1 MNYKTL
7 KLHPFMMTSFLLK
20 LSPDIT
26 LKSDYVRKSLIRRL
40 DQNIHSTLNA
50 ICEKSEFTLIR
61 KYDRLEL
68 ELSLSHDSEKK
79 ERVIKALQCV
89 SGIAFFWEREQFELK
104 EFDDILH
111 DITPKLQH
119 LENKTFRVS
128 VKRTGKHTFTS
139 NDLARYIGGG
149 LLRRI
154 QNCSVK
160 MKNFDYNVQ
169 LEVKDNTV
177 SLLTT
182 RYKGIAGMPMG
193 SEERIVSLISGGFD
207 SGVSTFLMM
216 RKGCPTDFL
225 FFNLG
230 GYDHKEGVKQVSKF
244 ITEKYSN
251 GYNPNMII
259 IPFEKVMQE
268 LIEKTE
274 ERYRT
279 IVLKRCMMRAAE
291 LLAQDFRY
299 AAIVTGESIAQ
310 VSSQTLVNLSVI
322 EKSLQ
327 NTPLLRPL
335 LTFNK
340 DEIIAISKEM
350 GTDIFASQMPEFC
363 GVLSN
368 KPATSAK
375 LEAVLE
381 TEKNLS
387 PNLITDALAEKVVEK
402 MNSLTLLTEEE
413 IPLQSIIEP
422 NDIIIDLRQSDQIK
436 KNPSPFASTNH
447 TIIEIPFYDI
457 NEKFKTLD
465 QSKHYVFFCSKG
477 VMSKSHAQDLRQE
490 GFTNISI
497 FKKGIQCNG

>member
-1 MNYKTL
+1 MI
-7 KLHPFMMTSFLLK
+7 SFLLK

-40 DQNIHSTLNA
+40 DQNIHKTLNT
-50 ICEKSEFTLIR
+50 ICEKSEFKLIR

-68 ELSLSHDSEKK
+68 ELHISENIEKK
-79 ERVIKALQCV
+79 TAVIKALQCV
-89 SGIAFFWEREQFELK
+89 SGLAFFWERKQFELK
-104 EFDDILH
+104 EFDEILAE
-111 DITPKLQH
+111 ITPELQF

-128 VKRTGKHTFTS
+128 VKRTGKHTFKS

-154 QNCSVK
+154 KNCSVK
-160 MKNFDYNVQ
+160 MKNFDYNIQ
-169 LEVKDNTV
+169 IEVKDDTL

-182 RYKGIAGMPMG
+182 RYEAIAGMPMG
-193 SEERIVSLISGGFD
+193 SEERVVSLISGGFD

-230 GYDHKEGVKQVSKF
+230 GYDHKEGVKQVSKY
-244 ITEKYSN
+244 IADKYSN
-251 GYNPNMII
+251 GYVPNMIVV
-259 IPFEKVMQE
+259 PFEKVMQE

-291 LLAQDFRY
+291 LLAKDFRY
-299 AAIVTGESIAQ
+299 AAIITGESIAQ
-310 VSSQTLVNLSVI
+310 VSSQTLINLSVI
-322 EKSLQ
+322 EKSLE

-340 DEIIAISKEM
+340 SEIIDISREM
-350 GTDIFASQMPEFC
+350 GTDTFAAQMPEFC

-368 KPATSAK
+368 KPATAAK
-375 LEAVLE
+375 IGAVIE
-381 TEKNLS
+381 TENNLS
-387 PNLITDALAEKVVEK
+387 ENLIIDAVENKTVEK
-402 MNSLTLLTEEE
+402 MDALTLLTEEDIPVKSVISPNE
-413 IPLQSIIEP
+413 IV
-422 NDIIIDLRQSDQIK
+422 IDLRQADQIK
-436 KNPSPFASTNH
+436 KNNSPFTD
-447 TIIEIPFYDI
+447 TEITVIEIPFYEI
-457 NEKFKTLD
+457 NDVFKTLD
-465 QSKHYVFFCSKG
+465 QSKNYVLFCSKG
-477 VMSKSHAQDLRQE
+477 VMSKSHAQDLRQD

-497 FKKGIQCNG
+497 FKKGVQCGEK

>member
-1 MNYKTL
+1 MI
-7 KLHPFMMTSFLLK
+7 SFLLK

-40 DQNIHSTLNA
+40 DQNIHKTLNT
-50 ICEKSEFTLIR
+50 ICEKSEFKLIR

-68 ELSLSHDSEKK
+68 ELYTDKNNKK
-79 ERVIKALQCV
+79 EEVISALKCV
-89 SGIAFFWEREQFELK
+89 SGLPFFWEREQFELK
-104 EFDDILH
+104 EFDDILA
-111 DITPKLQH
+111 DITPRLQH
-119 LENKTFRVS
+119 LKNKTFRVS
-128 VKRTGKHTFTS
+128 VKRTGTHTFKS

-154 QNCSVK
+154 DNCSVK

-169 LEVKDNTV
+169 IEVKDNTL

-182 RYKGIAGMPMG
+182 RHNAIGGMPMG
-193 SEERIVSLISGGFD
+193 SEERVVSLISGGFD

-230 GYDHKEGVKQVSKF
+230 GYDHKEGVKQVSKY
-244 ITEKYSN
+244 IANKYSN
-251 GYNPNMII
+251 GYVPNMIVV
-259 IPFEKVMQE
+259 PFEKVMQE

-291 LLAQDFRY
+291 LLAKDFRY

-322 EKSLQ
+322 EKSLDE
-327 NTPLLRPL
+327 TPLLRPL
-335 LTFNK
+335 LTFDK
-340 DEIIAISKEM
+340 HEIINISREM
-350 GTDIFASQMPEFC
+350 GTDTFAAQMPEFC

-375 LEAVLE
+375 LDAVIA
-381 TEKNLS
+381 TEQNLS
-387 PNLITDALAEKVVEK
+387 ENLITDAVENKTVEK
-402 MNSLTLLTEEE
+402 IDNMVLLQEEN
-413 IPLQSIIEP
+413 IPVKSIIEP
-422 NDIIIDLRQSDQIK
+422 NEIVIDLRQADQIK
-436 KNPSPFASTNH
+436 KNPAPFSE
-447 TIIEIPFYDI
+447 IIEIPFYDI
-457 NEKFKTLD
+457 NEKFKELD
-465 QSKHYVFFCSKG
+465 QSKNYVFFCSKG
-477 VMSKSHAQDLRQE
+477 VMSKSHAQDLRQA

-497 FKKGIQCNG
+497 FKKGMKCGG

>member
-1 MNYKTL
+1 MKNQNI
-7 KLHPFMMTSFLLK
+7 SFLIK

-40 DQNIHSTLNA
+40 DQNIHKTLNK
-50 ICEKSEFTLIR
+50 ICEKSEFKLIR

-68 ELSLSHDSEKK
+68 ELYNSNKK
-79 ERVIKALQCV
+79 IDVINALKCI

-104 EFDDILH
+104 DFDDILA

-128 VKRTGKHTFTS
+128 VKRTGSHSFKS

-154 QNCSVK
+154 ENCKVK
-160 MKNFDYNVQ
+160 MKNFDFNVQ
-169 LEVKDNTV
+169 IEVKDQTL

-182 RYKGIAGMPMG
+182 RHESIAGMPMG
-193 SEERIVSLISGGFD
+193 SEERVVSLISGGFD
-207 SGVSTFLMM
+207 SGVSTFMMM

-230 GYDHKEGVKQVSKF
+230 GYDHKEGVKQVSKY
-244 ITEKYSN
+244 IADKYSN
-251 GYNPNMII
+251 GYIPNMII
-259 IPFEKVMQE
+259 VPFEKVMQE

-291 LLAQDFRY
+291 ILAQDFRY
-299 AAIVTGESIAQ
+299 AAIVTGESVAQ
-310 VSSQTLVNLSVI
+310 VSSQTITNLSII
-322 EKSLQ
+322 EKALEK
-327 NTPLLRPL
+327 TPLFRPL

-340 DEIIAISKEM
+340 NEIIDFSRVM
-350 GTDIFASQMPEFC
+350 GTDVFAAQMPEFC

-368 KPATSAK
+368 KPATCAK
-375 LEAVLE
+375 IDAILE
-381 TEKNLS
+381 TEQNLS
-387 PNLITDALAEKVVEK
+387 ENLISNAVENKIVEK
-402 MNSLTLLTEEE
+402 MNNLTLATEEN
-413 IPLQSIIEP
+413 ITVKSVIEP
-422 NDIIIDLRQSDQIK
+422 NDIVIDLRQSDEIK
-436 KNPSPFASTNH
+436 KNSASFSDANI
-447 TIIEIPFYDI
+447 TILEIPFYDI
-457 NEKFKTLD
+457 NEKFQELD
-465 QSKHYVFFCSKG
+465 QSKNYVLFCSKG
-477 VMSKSHAQDLRQE
+477 VMSKSHAQDLRQA

-497 FKKGIQCNG
+497 FKKGITCK